1 MLSLQFTTILY
12 DWMEF
17 RRKRGPVSHI
27 VCTFDPAPFFFL
39 LSPPPLTQ
47 QPSLLCERICL
58 QNSIKMV
65 QCSNSA
71 SSTTSI
77 FSSLLQF
84 TSLLSPPSS
93 DSDST
98 VSRES
103 VGFQEVAFTCYQLQ
117 HSGHQLVLIWST
129 EMQLLHVSISNTTL
143 MYTRVHMFQSMFSCY
158 HFLLQSPHSCHK
170 APPTNLGVTLRPKKV
185 TKWRR
190 HTKREKPTKIHCTFN

>member
-1 MLSLQFTTILY
+1 
-12 DWMEF
+12 MEF

-58 QNSIKMV
+58 QNCIKMV

-103 VGFQEVAFTCYQLQ
+103 VGFQEVAFTCYHLQ

-129 EMQLLHVSISNTTL
+129 KCRNTTL
-143 MYTRVHMFQSMFSCY
+143 ACLNIKANTHVHTRSHVPIDVYMLSF
-158 HFLLQSPHSCHK
+158 
-170 APPTNLGVTLRPKKV
+170 PTPVAALMS
-185 TKWRR
+185 
-190 HTKREKPTKIHCTFN
+190 